1 MSDLDFDRKH
11 AEDLQRLRGL
21 RLLDDDFMN
30 KVFEEQKP
38 VPSSCARSS
47 CSALICA
54 YSAYTANTIL
64 RIYRDA
70 PCGWIFWLWMKR
82 TASIISRCSATTKA
96 LV

>member
-21 RLLDDDFMN
+21 RL
-30 KVFEEQKP
+30 
-38 VPSSCARSS
+38 
-47 CSALICA
+47 LICA